1 MKIGGILENSGLT
14 LYQITSTNDEPGVAG
29 TILKFY
35 AQRNINLE
43 YITESST
50 VRGTAVMA
58 LCIKDEFVPEVDK
71 FIEENQQAIQF
82 LKIKKTENV
91 STLGIYGPHFREKHS
106 IAARFCT
113 LLGQAGV
120 NIMGISSSIS
130 SVCCVIKT
138 EHMNNAR
145 AAVLKKF
152 ELP

>member
-14 LYQITSTNDEPGVAG
+14 LYQITSTSDEPGVAG
-29 TILKFY
+29 MILKFY

-43 YITESST
+43 YITESAT

-58 LCIKDEFVPEVDK
+58 LCIKDEFVPEVDQ
-71 FIEENQQAIQF
+71 FVIENQESISF

-106 IAARFCT
+106 IAARFCS
-113 LLGQAGV
+113 LLGAAGV
-120 NIMGISSSIS
+120 NILGISSSIS

-138 EHMNNAR
+138 EHMEQAR

>member
-58 LCIKDEFVPEVDK
+58 ICIKREFAAEVDK
-71 FIEENQQAIQF
+71 FIEENQDAIQY
-82 LKIKKTENV
+82 LKIKKTDYV

-106 IAARFCT
+106 IAARFCA
-113 LLGQAGV
+113 LLGAAGV

-130 SVCCVIKT
+130 SVCCVIKSDHL
-138 EHMNNAR
+138 EQAKN
-145 AAVLKKF
+145 AVLKKF